1 MIGKRKEAI
10 ALTYDKE
17 KDASPRTI
25 GKGKGKIADKIIEL
39 AKENNIPIQED
50 ASLTELIGKL
60 NINEAIPTELYEA
73 VAEIFAFIYRVD
85 REIGR
90 EQIIPKDK

>member
-1 MIGKRKEAI
+1 MIEKRKEAI
-10 ALTYDKE
+10 ALTYNQE
-17 KDASPRTI
+17 KDSSPRII

-60 NINEAIPTELYEA
+60 NINEAIPAELYAA
-73 VAEIFAFIYRVD
+73 VAEIFAFIYRID
-85 REIGR
+85 REIGK
-90 EQIIPKDK
+90 EQITSKDK